1 MRNVEDLVI
10 QLGQLPVP
18 QRLAAIDGAT
28 LADVAAAR
36 AGDLRR
42 PIAFAGIFALLVG
55 MAGAGLPTEPASAQ
69 VSLTPFADSSPLM
82 PSTLLGHT
90 P

>member
-1 MRNVEDLVI
+1 MSTVEDLVI

-18 QRLAAIDGAT
+18 HRLAAIDGAT

-36 AGDLRR
+36 AVDLRR
-42 PIAFAGIFALLVG
+42 PIALASLFALGVG
-55 MAGAGLPTEPASAQ
+55 MAGAGLPTGPASAQ
-69 VSLTPFADSSPLM
+69 GSLTPFAASSPLM
-82 PSTLLGHT
+82 PSTLLGQT

>member
-1 MRNVEDLVI
+1 MSTVEDLVI

-18 QRLAAIDGAT
+18 KKLTAIDGAM

-36 AGDLRR
+36 ASDLRR
-42 PIAFAGIFALLVG
+42 PIAFASIFALVVG
-55 MAGAGLPTEPASAQ
+55 LAGAGLRAEPASAQ
-69 VSLTPFADSSPLM
+69 GSLTPFAASSPLM
-82 PSTLLGHT
+82 PSTLLGQT

>member
-1 MRNVEDLVI
+1 MSTVEDLVI

-18 QRLAAIDGAT
+18 QKLAAIDGAM

-36 AGDLRR
+36 ASDLRR
-42 PIAFAGIFALLVG
+42 PIAFASIFALVVG
-55 MAGAGLPTEPASAQ
+55 MAGAGLPAEPASAQ
-69 VSLTPFADSSPLM
+69 GSLTPFAASSPLM
-82 PSTLLGHT
+82 PSTLLGQT

>member
-1 MRNVEDLVI
+1 MSDVEDLVI
-10 QLGQLPVP
+10 QLGQMPVP
-18 QRLAAIDGAT
+18 PQLATIDGAM

-42 PIAFAGIFALLVG
+42 PIAFATIFALVVG

-69 VSLTPFADSSPLM
+69 GSLTPFAANSPLM
-82 PSTLLGHT
+82 PSTLLGQT

>member
-1 MRNVEDLVI
+1 MSSVEDLVVE
-10 QLGQLPVP
+10 LGRLPIP
-18 QRLAAIDGAT
+18 QKLAAIDGAI

-36 AGDLRR
+36 ASDLRR
-42 PIAFAGIFALLVG
+42 PIAFASIFALVVG

-69 VSLTPFADSSPLM
+69 GSLTPFAASTPLM
-82 PSTLLGHT
+82 PSTLLGRT